1 MFLTIGPFTHV
12 ESPLQLL
19 DLVSRKALLS
29 PAPEETVQ
37 SREQVVGVLSG
48 IEKTIW
54 TACNLVR
61 EEYTRQTDVLKS
73 GGKIDGLIHQ
83 RLALFKSWHSVF
95 NDLFWVTLN
104 TRFAGQL
111 ADPECAGLGIRDG
124 YQVVVMMR
132 KPFDAMAFFADALTT
147 VLEAQGVHDCANCAE
162 YHACDLPI
170 KKPRDE
176 SVAEKPDPS
185 KMN

>member
-1 MFLTIGPFTHV
+1 MFLTIGPFDQV

-19 DLVSRKALLS
+19 HLVIRKELSS
-29 PAPEETVQ
+29 PAPKETVEPTE
-37 SREQVVGVLSG
+37 RVIGTLTTEEEQL
-48 IEKTIW
+48 W
-54 TACNLVR
+54 TARNLIR
-61 EEYTRQTDVLKS
+61 EENNRLSETLLKDAL
-73 GGKIDGLIHQ
+73 IDGLVQQ
-83 RLALFKSWHSVF
+83 RFALFKSWHSVF